1 MKKIKKSIITIK
13 TKTKTKTII
22 PNIKKSIIKINK
34 LKIPSINM

>member
-1 MKKIKKSIITIK
+1 MKKIKKSSIITI
-13 TKTKTKTII
+13 KTKTKTII